1 MKWEFNSSI
10 HPDILIAISDE
21 MRKAIE
27 KHPQWPGDI
36 IHAAAIV
43 NEEAGELTRAALQ
56 FTYQEGRI
64 EEVQKEAMQ
73 TAVTA
78 IRLLK
83 ALMEIEYRP
92 QPTL

>member
-1 MKWEFNSSI
+1 MDWKFDSLF
-10 HPDILIAISDE
+10 PVDVFIAISDE
-21 MRKAIE
+21 LAKAQE
-27 KHPQWPGDI
+27 KHPQWPDDI

-64 EEVQKEAMQ
+64 EEVQKEAIQ

-83 ALMEIEYRP
+83 GLMEIEYRP
-92 QPTL
+92 QPTC

>member
-1 MKWEFNSSI
+1 MKWEFNSCI

-21 MRKAIE
+21 LAKAQA
-27 KHPQWPGDI
+27 KHPQWPDDI

-64 EEVQKEAMQ
+64 EEVQKEAIQ

-78 IRLLK
+78 IRLLQG
-83 ALMEIEYRP
+83 LMEIEYRP
-92 QPTL
+92 QPTC